1 MSAHATT
8 DPFDDVMNLEERFYE
23 EGYTQGTKDGDRAGK
38 IEGRS
43 VGLANG
49 YDKFLESGRLYGKS
63 LVWANRLQLRSP
75 SSAEVEGAVAAST
88 PAGPASMTVE
98 SSTGAQKKCLLPPLP
113 STNSRLEK
121 NIIVAHALVEP
132 DTLSTEN
139 NDDAVNDFDNRVK
152 KAQGKVKV
160 IERILGEQPTG
171 SATAVHGKAGG
182 AA

>member
-1 MSAHATT
+1 
-8 DPFDDVMNLEERFYE
+8 MNLEERFYD

-63 LVWANRLQLRSP
+63 LVWANRLQVRTP

-88 PAGPASMTVE
+88 PAGPASTTVKN
-98 SSTGAQKKCLLPPLP
+98 STGAQNKCLLPPLP

-139 NDDAVNDFDNRVK
+139 NDDAVNDFDDRVK

-160 IERILGEQPTG
+160 IERMLGE
-171 SATAVHGKAGG
+171 SETAVHGKAGG

>member
-8 DPFDDVMNLEERFYE
+8 DPFDDVMNLEERFYD

-63 LVWANRLQLRSP
+63 LV
-75 SSAEVEGAVAAST
+75 
-88 PAGPASMTVE
+88 
-98 SSTGAQKKCLLPPLP
+98 
-113 STNSRLEK
+113 LEK

-139 NDDAVNDFDNRVK
+139 NDDAVNDFDDRVK

-160 IERILGEQPTG
+160 IERMLGE
-171 SATAVHGKAGG
+171 SETAVHGKAGG

>member
-1 MSAHATT
+1 MSAPTAS

-23 EGYTQGTKDGDRAGK
+23 EGFAQGTRDGDRAGK

-43 VGLANG
+43 IGLANG

-63 LVWANRLQLRSP
+63 LVWANRLQATSP
-75 SSAEVEGAVAAST
+75 SGAAASSTTST
-88 PAGPASMTVE
+88 PASVE
-98 SSTGAQKKCLLPPLP
+98 AAVEAGSEGSRKGCSLPPLP
-113 STNSRLEK
+113 STNARLEK
-121 NIIVAHALVEP
+121 NVIAVHALVEP

-139 NDDAVNDFDNRVK
+139 NDEAVNDFDDRVK

-160 IERILGEQPTG
+160 IERMLGEQSSG
-171 SATAVHGKAGG
+171 GEGVGHGKAGR